1 MIQYFNKY
9 LMKTKNPVIKK
20 LLEHYKEISLL
31 GKIKALL
38 DWDLNVN
45 LPSKAAAGRAE
56 QSAYLAK
63 RGTDLW
69 LDTDFRKIVE
79 KANKQTDLTKEEQ
92 ALLRNINIAGKYYFN
107 IPQKLIIE
115 KEQAS
120 SKAFMVW
127 KEARQNNDFKAFLPS
142 LQTLIAIDRKMATYI
157 GYKDN
162 PYDALLDIHEPELTA
177 TYTKK
182 MFDAIKPKLIELTKR
197 MQEYKDDEQL
207 EKKYINDKSS
217 YPLEKQKELSLMI
230 MKLMGYDFQAGR
242 LDVSPHPFTTSLDR
256 YDVRITNA
264 YHENDFR
271 FSFTSTT
278 HESGH
283 ALYEQGVD
291 PSYNETPLAGGVSY
305 GIHEAL
311 SRFWENMVGK
321 NPQFLKYVTPE
332 FQKAF
337 PKQLGKITP
346 DEFAKL
352 FHVVKPSFIRIESDE
367 VTYSLHIILRF
378 EIENELINGKI
389 KPADAARV
397 WKDKSEEYFGIRP
410 DTDSRGVLQDVHWA
424 YGAFG
429 YFPSYAMGNLYGAQ
443 LLHAMKKT
451 VDFDKEVGKGKLQNV
466 HTWLD
471 KNIHTYGSLYFPRE
485 LIKRATGEELNP
497 QYFVDYLTSKYQKL
511 YK

>member
-1 MIQYFNKY
+1 
-9 LMKTKNPVIKK
+9 MKTKHPVIKK

-31 GKIKALL
+31 GKIKSVL

-45 LPSKAAAGRAE
+45 LPPKAAPGRAE

-63 RGTDLW
+63 RTTDLW
-69 LDTDFRKIVE
+69 LDNEFRKTVE
-79 KANKQTDLTKEEQ
+79 KANALTDLTQEEK
-92 ALLRNINIAGKYYFN
+92 ALLRNIQVAGKFFFTV
-107 IPQKLIIE
+107 PQKLIIE
-115 KEQAS
+115 KEQVS
-120 SKAFMVW
+120 SKAFMIW
-127 KEARQNNDFKAFLPS
+127 KEARQNNDFKAFLP
-142 LQTLIAIDRKMATYI
+142 LLRTLIEIDRKIATYI

-162 PYDALLDIHEPELTA
+162 PYDALLDLHEPELTA
-177 TYTKK
+177 AYTKD
-182 MFDAIKPKLIELTKR
+182 MFDAVKPKLIALTKR
-197 MQEYKDDEQL
+197 MQEFKKDEQL
-207 EKKYINDKSS
+207 ERIYINDKMS
-217 YPLEKQKELSLMI
+217 YPLEKQKELSLMV

-242 LDVSPHPFTTSLDR
+242 LDVSPHPFTCTLDR
-256 YDVRITNA
+256 YDVRITTA

-283 ALYEQGVD
+283 ALYEQAVNPD
-291 PSYNETPLAGGVSY
+291 YSETPLAGGVSY

-321 NPQFLKYVTPE
+321 NPQFLHHLTPE
-332 FQKAF
+332 FQKTF

-346 DEFAKL
+346 DEFVKL

-389 KPADAARV
+389 KPEDAARV
-397 WKDKSEEYFGIRP
+397 WKEKSQEYFGMAP
-410 DTDSRGVLQDVHWA
+410 ETDAQGVLQDVHWA

-443 LLHAMKKT
+443 FLNTMKKT
-451 VDFDKEVGKGKLQNV
+451 FNFDKEVSKGNLKPV
-466 HTWLD
+466 HNWLD
-471 KNIHTYGSLYFPRE
+471 KNIHHYGSLYYPRE
-485 LIKRATGEELNP
+485 LVKKATGEDLNP
-497 QYFVDYLTSKYQKL
+497 TYFTDYLEAKYKKI
-511 YK
+511 YS